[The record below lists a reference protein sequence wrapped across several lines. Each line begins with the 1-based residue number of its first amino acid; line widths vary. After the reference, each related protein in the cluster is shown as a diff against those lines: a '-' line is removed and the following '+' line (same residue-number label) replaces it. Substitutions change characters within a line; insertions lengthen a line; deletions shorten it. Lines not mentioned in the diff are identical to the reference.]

1 MCINGIVIEGLDRHG
16 CECKYYYSKILASES
31 ASSRADIQFLE
42 IETFS
47 QVKQSTRWV
56 ECIGP
61 EEQRQRLRS
70 YIANL
75 TVNLWGH
82 DLLQQWNT
90 QINIPIVPPKLLFPG
105 KILEDIIEKVT
116 SHSGCIRIQSN

>member
-1 MCINGIVIEGLDRHG
+1 MRIGSWQVSIDNQRPKLRVCINGIVIEGLDRHG

-61 EEQRQRLRS
+61 EGQRGRMRP
-70 YIANL
+70 YVANIA
-75 TVNLWGH
+75 VNLWGC
-82 DLLQQWNT
+82 DQLQQ
-90 QINIPIVPPKLLFPG
+90 
-105 KILEDIIEKVT
+105 
-116 SHSGCIRIQSN
+116 